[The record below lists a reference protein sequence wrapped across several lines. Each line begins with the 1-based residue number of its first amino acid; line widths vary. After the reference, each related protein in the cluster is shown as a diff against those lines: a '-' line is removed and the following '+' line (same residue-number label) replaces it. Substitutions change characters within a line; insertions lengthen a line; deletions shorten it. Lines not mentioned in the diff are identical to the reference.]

1 MGKGINKNSLMEEI
15 QRSKQE
21 NNNVAGIILFQQKTN
36 FVCQ

>member
-1 MGKGINKNSLMEEI
+1 MGKGINKKSLMEEI

-21 NNNVAGIILFQQKTN
+21 NNKAAGFILFQQKTN